1 MIKKMNNSGITGY
14 DMEMLQTQKAIAHN
28 LKMLNEQLNELN
40 RHLRRI
46 ADLKEMERLT
56 TKK

>member
-1 MIKKMNNSGITGY
+1 MNNSGITGF

-56 TKK
+56 KK